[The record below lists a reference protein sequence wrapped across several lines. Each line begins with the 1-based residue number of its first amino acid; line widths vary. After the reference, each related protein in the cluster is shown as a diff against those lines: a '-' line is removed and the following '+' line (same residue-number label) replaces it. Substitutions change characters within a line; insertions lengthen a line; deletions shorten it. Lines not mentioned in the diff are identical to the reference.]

1 MILKVLE
8 HQKIHIRKNRDL
20 NKLQISYSDAEIIK
34 AVDQKNGF
42 IFKWGNDYVIPQQ
55 WVGLIS
61 CKDFSIEIFPKIS
74 DINEVEKS
82 CEILYKMLEV
92 VYDVPIKNGINAK
105 AKLIQNG
112 LIEIFITNYIEYVK
126 KYIQSG
132 PILDY
137 KKNIKNLK
145 AVKGNIIF
153 SAQINHNAINLTK
166 FMCKYSKMDMD
177 NKYNQIIKLTL
188 VKMRNLSRNN
198 KNKKIIQE
206 LLQAFD
212 SVKLNINLDYK
223 NIHVDK
229 THYRLKDIITLSQL
243 FLDNYSA
250 SLTYGNYNIVSLL
263 FDMNKLF
270 EKYIYT
276 QLKKIYKQNICY
288 QYSKEFLLK
297 DVKTGIKKVNLKPD
311 MYLKLENFNIVI
323 DTKWKRM
330 DNTSIK
336 ESDAYQMNAYLSVLN
351 NTKKCIVIYPQSYNN
366 VELNNSFVIRD
377 MERDK
382 IINTK
387 TVDLQLL
394 LDKNNDRFI
403 ERLRSFVVGEQA

>member
-188 VKMRNLSRNN
+188 VKMKNLSKNN
-198 KNKKIIQE
+198 MNKKMIQE
-206 LLQAFD
+206 LLQVFD
-212 SVKLNINLDYK
+212 SVKLNINLNYK
-223 NIHVDK
+223 NIYVDK

-297 DVKTGIKKVNLKPD
+297 DIKTGIKKVNLKPD

-323 DTKWKRM
+323 DTKWKRI
-330 DNTSIK
+330 DNTTIK

-351 NTKKCIVIYPQSYNN
+351 NTKKCIVIYPQSCNN
-366 VELNNSFVIRD
+366 VELDNSFVIRD
-377 MERDK
+377 IERDK

-387 TVDLQLL
+387 TVDLHLL

-403 ERLRSFVVGEQA
+403 ESLRSFVVGEQA

>member
-8 HQKIHIRKNRDL
+8 HQKIHIRKKRDL

-55 WVGLIS
+55 WIGLIS
-61 CKDFSIEIFPKIS
+61 CKDFSIEILPKIS
-74 DINEVEKS
+74 DINELEKS

-105 AKLIQNG
+105 VKLIQNG
-112 LIEIFITNYIEYVK
+112 LIEIFITNYIEYIK

-188 VKMRNLSRNN
+188 VKMKNLSRNN
-198 KNKKIIQE
+198 INKKMIQE
-206 LLQAFD
+206 LLQVFD

-223 NIHVDK
+223 NIYVDK

-276 QLKKIYKQNICY
+276 QLKKIYKQNIYY

-311 MYLKLENFNIVI
+311 MYLKLENFNIII
-323 DTKWKRM
+323 DTKWKKM
-330 DNTSIK
+330 DNTTIK

-377 MERDK
+377 MERNK

-394 LDKNNDRFI
+394 LDKNNDRLI
-403 ERLRSFVVGEQA
+403 ERLRSFVVGE

>member
-20 NKLQISYSDAEIIK
+20 TKLQISYSDAEIIK

-55 WVGLIS
+55 WVGIIS
-61 CKDFSIEIFPKIS
+61 CKDFSIEILPKIS
-74 DINEVEKS
+74 NINDEENS
-82 CEILYKMLEV
+82 CKILYKMLEV
-92 VYDVPIKNGINAK
+92 VYDIPIKNNVNAK
-105 AKLIQNG
+105 TKFIKNG

-145 AVKGNIIF
+145 AVKGNIVF

-188 VKMRNLSRNN
+188 TKMKNLSRNN
-198 KNKKIIQE
+198 TNKRILQE
-206 LLQAFD
+206 LLYTFS

-223 NIHVDK
+223 NIYVDK

-250 SLTYGNYNIVSLL
+250 SLNYGNYNIVSLL

-276 QLKKIYKQNICY
+276 QLKKLYKQNICY
-288 QYSKEFLLK
+288 QYSKNFLLK
-297 DVKTGIKKVNLKPD
+297 DVESGIKKVHLKPD
-311 MYLKLENFNIVI
+311 MYLKLKNFNIII
-323 DTKWKRM
+323 DTKWKKI
-330 DNTSIK
+330 DNMTIK

-351 NTKKCIVIYPQSYNN
+351 NTKKCIVLYPQNYNN
-366 VELNNSFVIRD
+366 VELDNSYVIQD
-377 MERDK
+377 MEKDK

-387 TVDLQLL
+387 TVDLRLL
-394 LDKNNDRFI
+394 LDKNSNRII
-403 ERLRSFVVGEQA
+403 EQLRNLVAEKQV

>member
-276 QLKKIYKQNICY
+276 QLKKIYKQSIYY

-330 DNTSIK
+330 DNASIK
-336 ESDAYQMNAYLSVLN
+336 ESDAYQMNAYLSVLY
-351 NTKKCIVIYPQSYNN
+351 NTKKCIVIYPKCYNN